1 MAGAAFGDWVRLRP
15 YSGWPVAV
23 LSLACISIQVI
34 CLWGKFLGA
43 ASHSVQCLLEGRL
56 IEAGF
61 PIATVTS
68 CMHRQD
74 STDHRPM
81 YRQRLTEH
89 LRPCE
94 TFRSWPAWLIWIW
107 LVSHGCCNQSKCFC
121 DFIVCVTFVGTCAW
135 LVWLQV
141 VRKGCVM
148 CGRLSSLKLDS
159 DIEVRRNIIYPLFG
173 N

>member
-1 MAGAAFGDWVRLRP
+1 MVNAAVSKLWNVCIRQRILGSIVKRHIRVGLRL
-15 YSGWPVAV
+15 
-23 LSLACISIQVI
+23 I
-34 CLWGKFLGA
+34 
-43 ASHSVQCLLEGRL
+43 QCLLEGRL

-68 CMHRQD
+68 CMHRRD

-94 TFRSWPAWLIWIW
+94 TFRSWPAGLIWIW
-107 LVSHGCCNQSKCFC
+107 LVSHSCCNQSKCFC

-159 DIEVRRNIIYPLFG
+159 DIEKEYNLSIVWKLERGEVQIRK
-173 N
+173 